1 MPIPFSAHDPA
12 FHSLRWRLLGMLSF
26 ILFGFFLSLLI
37 SLDWSLGQGLHKAQ
51 TEVLE
56 QQWRG
61 LAAAAEFDPQT
72 GLLWLHE
79 PSDRRLLMA
88 EAPVIAQIQEVSG
101 RLIWQSALAE
111 RFPVHLPSHTPHPH
125 GLPTGLPDAKTS
137 RLPLPAWWDAVS
149 FRSHSQ
155 AITVGSTPFERLQ
168 WTQESQGQRFLLQAR
183 MLDWELADASMRSF
197 WFIVGQDTQYWK
209 DQRKGFRYALLFWSG
224 IVMILTLTGLH
235 FGLRYVLRPLTQLSA
250 QIGEIENG
258 QRTTLSGPWPTELT
272 GVSRNLNLLLDHER
286 EQQRRY
292 REALANLAHS
302 LKTPLA
308 ALQQLLAAPVQD
320 AQVPGRHTPAHPPPV
335 EIHQILTRMDRIV
348 SWQLQRATLGMD
360 TNRILRERVDVAEV
374 CQALASTLERVYGT
388 TQRMC
393 EFVLPPALFFLG
405 NRDDFYELLGN
416 LLDNAFKFGT
426 YHILVTAHRV
436 EPDTWCIAIADDG
449 PGISDPAAMGLLQ
462 RGVRLDEAYPGQ
474 GLGLACAREILDAYG
489 GRMAI
494 ERSAWGG
501 SLIQL
506 FFPQTILKAD

>member
-1 MPIPFSAHDPA
+1 MPIPFSAHDPV
-12 FHSLRWRLLGMLSF
+12 FNSLRWRLLGMLAF
-26 ILFGFFLSLLI
+26 ILVGFFLSLLI

-101 RLIWQSALAE
+101 SLIWQSALAE
-111 RFPVHLPSHTPHPH
+111 RFPVHLPSHTPPPH
-125 GLPTGLPDAKTS
+125 DLPTVELT
-137 RLPLPAWWDAVS
+137 L
-149 FRSHSQ
+149 
-155 AITVGSTPFERLQ
+155 FERLQ
-168 WTQESQGQRFLLQAR
+168 WTQESQGQHFLLQAR

-209 DQRKGFRYALLFWSG
+209 DQRKSFRYALLFWSG

-320 AQVPGRHTPAHPPPV
+320 AHVPGRHTPAHPPPV

-393 EFVLPPALFFLG
+393 EFVLPSALFFLG

-449 PGISDPAAMGLLQ
+449 PGIADPAAMGLLQ

-494 ERSAWGG
+494 ERSVWGG

-506 FFPQTILKAD
+506 FFPQSILKVD